1 MINKINTK
9 IILSNSPGLIHDS
22 RKDIRTLSKM
32 CNELINKVNELTDE
46 INKIKR
52 WIWTVNKHLGG
63 G

>member
-52 WIWTVNKHLGG
+52 
-63 G
+63 